1 MVTDVIGGEILA
13 ALAPNRLSWTV
24 GILIVGIIACIIA
37 AMGYKVLHLYERFS
51 WIVSLICLI
60 IVACSGGKHLHQQ
73 SAFPPPAA
81 STVMS
86 FGAVMA
92 GYYLPWA
99 AISSDF
105 SAYISPE
112 ASP

>member
-13 ALAPNRLSWTV
+13 AVSPHHVSWNV
-24 GILIVGIIACIIA
+24 GIAIVGVISWIISAL
-37 AMGYKVLHLYERFS
+37 GYKVLHYYERFS
-51 WIVSLICLI
+51 CIVALIC
-60 IVACSGGKHLHQQ
+60 IVIFVGSGGKHLHQQ
-73 SAFPPPAA
+73 SVFPAPEA
-81 STVMS
+81 SSVMS
-86 FGAVMA
+86 FGALMA

-105 SAYISPE
+105 STYVSPE